1 MISNILPSL
10 GTPDADAQARKYARL
25 ADAAGI
31 RPGDRVLEIGCGWG
45 GFMEYVA
52 KRGADVTGVSIS
64 REQCRYTEGRIA
76 DAGLADRARVKF
88 SDYRDL
94 FGQVDAVSIVVPTA
108 EHFLVG
114 VECLNHDLDVLI
126 EKPMTTTLAQADEM
140 IRIAESRGRVMQI
153 GHLERFNPAVIAVK
167 DIVHHPMFIEAH
179 RLSIFKDRS
188 TDVSV
193 VLDLMI
199 HDIDIIMNLVKSE
212 IKSIHAAGAPVVCEH
227 ADIANVRLE
236 FESGC
241 VANVTASRIST
252 KNQRKIRLFQKD
264 AYVAVDFIS
273 RDITVIRR
281 DESLTEGLIPG
292 MDIQQLSFSEADA
305 LEDELA
311 SYIQAVY
318 TRQTPVVSGNAGRK
332 ALKVALSI
340 SDQINTAIKPYIQ
353 K

>member
-1 MISNILPSL
+1 MKKIRVGVIGVGYL
-10 GTPDADAQARKYARL
+10 GRFHAEKYSRMENVVLAGVVDINRALAEEVAALFSTDA
-25 ADAAGI
+25 
-31 RPGDRVLEIGCGWG
+31 
-45 GFMEYVA
+45 F
-52 KRGADVTGVSIS
+52 T
-64 REQCRYTEGRIA
+64 
-76 DAGLADRARVKF
+76 
-88 SDYRDL
+88 DYRDL
-94 FGQVDAVSIVVPTA
+94 CGHVDAVSIVVPTA

-114 VECLNHDLDVLI
+114 ADCLNHDLDVLI
-126 EKPMTTTLAQADEM
+126 EKPMTTTLEQADEL

-227 ADIANVRLE
+227 ADIANVIIMNLVKSEIKSIHAAGAPVVCEHADIANVRLE

-273 RDITVIRR
+273 RDITVGI
-281 DESLTEGLIPG
+281 SP
-292 MDIQQLSFSEADA
+292 SFVA
-305 LEDELA
+305 
-311 SYIQAVY
+311 
-318 TRQTPVVSGNAGRK
+318 TK
-332 ALKVALSI
+332 A
-340 SDQINTAIKPYIQ
+340 
-353 K
+353 